1 MPKRAALEPRKTTKQ
16 HAPWV
21 VNLPSSLSGTGKRER
36 RYFDSRKEAATF
48 CGQQRIRLEN
58 YGTAS
63 SNLPAGKVEEAIAA
77 FEKLEGTGVSLTAAV
92 EHFLTWRRSRESS
105 VTFRSLFE
113 AFASAKAGKSGAYR
127 TALRYT
133 LPRFPG
139 LHDKLAVEI
148 TGDDIEREMEGMTPS
163 VRNAFIRV
171 LRAVFNFGIRR
182 GWCEMNPVRHL
193 DMGSIRF
200 RKEILTNPQVTALLK
215 AAVETD
221 LELLPYHL
229 LCVFAGIRPKE
240 VERLEWSNVNL
251 EEKFIAVREEVSK
264 TGLRRIVDMEPLL
277 IRWLKFY
284 IRAGG
289 RVTGRVV
296 PQKNLR
302 MRLRALRARAG
313 LERWPQDA
321 PRRTYASCWLAA
333 YSDVNRLNNLM
344 GHTSPAML
352 WRHYH
357 KAVTQREAASFWKIE
372 PPKSDRKIVS
382 FAA

>member
-1 MPKRAALEPRKTTKQ
+1 MPKRASLEPRKTTKE

-21 VNLPSSLSGTGKRER
+21 VNLPPSLSGTGKRER
-36 RYFDSRKEAATF
+36 RYFDTRKEAATF

-92 EHFLTWRRSRESS
+92 EHFLTWRRSRDRS
-105 VTFRSLFE
+105 VTFKNLFD
-113 AFASAKAGKSGAYR
+113 AFTSAKAGRSEAYR

-148 TGDDIEREMEGMTPS
+148 TAEDIEGEMEGMSAS
-163 VRNAFIRV
+163 VRNSFIRI

-182 GWCEMNPVRHL
+182 GWCELNPMRHL
-193 DMGSIRF
+193 ELESIKF
-200 RKEILTNPQVTALLK
+200 RKEILTNPQVTALLN

-221 LELLPYHL
+221 LELLPYQL

-251 EEKFIAVREEVSK
+251 EEKFIEVPEEVSK
-264 TGLRRIVDMEPLL
+264 TGVRRIVDMEPLL
-277 IRWLKFY
+277 IRWLNFY

-289 RVTGRVV
+289 R
-296 PQKNLR
+296 
-302 MRLRALRARAG
+302 
-313 LERWPQDA
+313 
-321 PRRTYASCWLAA
+321 
-333 YSDVNRLNNLM
+333 
-344 GHTSPAML
+344 
-352 WRHYH
+352 
-357 KAVTQREAASFWKIE
+357 
-372 PPKSDRKIVS
+372 
-382 FAA
+382 